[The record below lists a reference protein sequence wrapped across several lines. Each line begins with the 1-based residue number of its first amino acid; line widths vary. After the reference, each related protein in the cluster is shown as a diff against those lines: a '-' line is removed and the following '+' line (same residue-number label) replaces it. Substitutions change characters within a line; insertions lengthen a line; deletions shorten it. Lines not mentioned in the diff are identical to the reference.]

1 MMLPFRREL
10 FWDID
15 FANLNLEK
23 HKRLIIERVIT
34 LGNLEEFRQL
44 LVIYKTEII
53 RQTIMELGYLDP
65 KTMNFVISY
74 FEIDKNQ
81 LRCYTKKQSTQQH
94 WN

>member
-1 MMLPFRREL
+1 MLPFRREL

-23 HKRLIIERVIT
+23 HKRLIIERVLT

-65 KTMNFVISY
+65 KTMNFVISF

>member
-23 HKRLIIERVIT
+23 HKRLIIERVLT

-65 KTMNFVISY
+65 KTMNFVISF

>member
-23 HKRLIIERVIT
+23 HKRLIIERVLT

-44 LVIYKTEII
+44 LVIYKAEII

>member
-65 KTMNFVISY
+65 KTMNFVISF

>member
-1 MMLPFRREL
+1 MLPFRREL

-15 FANLNLEK
+15 FTNLDQEK

-44 LVIYKTEII
+44 LVIYNKEII
-53 RQTIMELGYLDP
+53 RQTIMKLGYLDP
-65 KTMNFVISY
+65 KTMNFVISF

-81 LRCYTKKQSTQQH
+81 LRCYTKKLSAQQH

>member
-1 MMLPFRREL
+1 MLPFRREL

-23 HKRLIIERVIT
+23 HKRLIIERVLT

-44 LVIYKTEII
+44 LVIYKAEII

-65 KTMNFVISY
+65 KTMNFVISF

>member
-23 HKRLIIERVIT
+23 HKRLIIERVLT

-44 LVIYKTEII
+44 LVIYKAEII

-65 KTMNFVISY
+65 KTMNFVISF

>member
-44 LVIYKTEII
+44 LVIYKAEII

-65 KTMNFVISY
+65 KTMNFVISF

>member
-1 MMLPFRREL
+1 MLPFRREL

-15 FANLNLEK
+15 FANLHLEK
-23 HKRLIIERVIT
+23 HKRLIIERVLT

-65 KTMNFVISY
+65 KTMNFVISF